1 MDEEYMLIALQ
12 EARKADREGEI
23 PVGAIIVKEGKV
35 IGRGHNLKET
45 TKDPTQHAEIVA
57 IRDAVK
63 KIGDWRLN
71 GATIYVT
78 KEPCVMCAG
87 AIIEARIERVVFGM
101 ADKEKG
107 ALGGKFNILN
117 ILGAKISVEK
127 EILSQESKK
136 LLLSFF
142 ENLRR
147 GG

>member
-1 MDEEYMLIALQ
+1 MLIALQ
-12 EARKADREGEI
+12 EARKAYKEGEI

>member
-1 MDEEYMLIALQ
+1 MLIALQ
-12 EARKADREGEI
+12 EARKAYDEGEI

-101 ADKEKG
+101 VDKEKG
-107 ALGGKFNILN
+107 AFGGKFNILN

>member
-1 MDEEYMLIALQ
+1 MKIALQ
-12 EARKADREGEI
+12 EARKAYDEGEI
-23 PVGAIIVKEGKV
+23 PVGAIIVKGGEI

-63 KIGDWRLN
+63 KVGDWRLN

-87 AIIEARIERVVFGM
+87 AIIEVRIERIVFGM
-101 ADKEKG
+101 VDKEKG
-107 ALGGKFNILN
+107 AFGGKFNILN
-117 ILGAKISVEK
+117 ILGAKIIVEK
-127 EILSQESKK
+127 EVLSQESKE

>member
-1 MDEEYMLIALQ
+1 MDKEYMRVALQ
-12 EARKADREGEI
+12 EAKKAYKKGEI
-23 PVGAIIVKEGKV
+23 PVGAIIVKEGKI

-63 KIGDWRLN
+63 SLGDWRLN
-71 GATIYVT
+71 GATMYVT

-87 AIIEARIERVVFGM
+87 AIIEARIERVVLGVI
-101 ADKEKG
+101 DREKG
-107 ALGGKFNILN
+107 AFGGKFNILN
-117 ILGAKISVEK
+117 ILGAKIIVEK
-127 EILSQESKK
+127 EVLSQESKK

>member
-1 MDEEYMLIALQ
+1 MRVALQ
-12 EARKADREGEI
+12 EAKKAYKKGEI
-23 PVGAIIVKEGKV
+23 PVGAIIVKEGKI

-63 KIGDWRLN
+63 SLGDWRLN
-71 GATIYVT
+71 GATMYVT

-87 AIIEARIERVVFGM
+87 AIIEARIERVVLGVI
-101 ADKEKG
+101 DREKG
-107 ALGGKFNILN
+107 AFGGKFNILN
-117 ILGAKISVEK
+117 ILGAKIIVEK
-127 EILSQESKK
+127 EVLSQESKK

>member
-1 MDEEYMLIALQ
+1 MRVALQ
-12 EARKADREGEI
+12 EAKKAYEKGEI
-23 PVGAIIVKEGKV
+23 PVGAIIVKEGKI

-63 KIGDWRLN
+63 NLGDWRLN
-71 GATIYVT
+71 GATMYVT

-87 AIIEARIERVVFGM
+87 AIIEARIERVVLGVI
-101 ADKEKG
+101 DREKG
-107 ALGGKFNILN
+107 AFGGKFNILN
-117 ILGAKISVEK
+117 ILGAKIIVEK
-127 EILSQESKK
+127 EVLSQESKK

>member
-1 MDEEYMLIALQ
+1 MLIALQ
-12 EARKADREGEI
+12 EARKAYDEGEI
-23 PVGAIIVKEGKV
+23 PVGAIIVREGKV